1 MRHPDVTIV
10 DEGYQVGIVRTHGG
24 IQSGSG
30 GFSLQTYILV
40 LHSRISDSSLPVF
53 HKETAAPCVRRRD
66 LSRRRVTR
74 RRGRWYDPRLGPDH
88 SWWCPNWHI
97 SYAPTAVVLLCCENI
112 LFRNVKYFSDFYC
125 LPDGASD
132 GHLEPSLN
140 ERTPLRIIVALWGG
154 WRKVCVKEAS
164 VPFTGRFWQ
173 EI

>member
-53 HKETAAPCVRRRD
+53 HKETAAPCVQRRD

-97 SYAPTAVVLLCCENI
+97 SYAPTAVVLLCCEYV
-112 LFRNVKYFSDFYC
+112 LFRNVKYFLRLSLFTWRGLWWTPGTQPQWEDTIEDYC
-125 LPDGASD
+125 GFVRRMEEGLCKRG
-132 GHLEPSLN
+132 
-140 ERTPLRIIVALWGG
+140 
-154 WRKVCVKEAS
+154 
-164 VPFTGRFWQ
+164 
-173 EI
+173 